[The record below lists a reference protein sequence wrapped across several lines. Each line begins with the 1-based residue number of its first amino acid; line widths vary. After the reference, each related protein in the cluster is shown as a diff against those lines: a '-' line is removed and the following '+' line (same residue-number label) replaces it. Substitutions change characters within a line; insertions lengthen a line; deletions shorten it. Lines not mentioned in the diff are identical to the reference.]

1 MIKTFLITICFCTSV
16 LANDIYVS
24 QAPDK
29 PVTTEENK
37 PAFIEQKPVSSEKE
51 LISNTPNNTYCS
63 VIAGCINSQ

>member
-1 MIKTFLITICFCTSV
+1 V

-24 QAPDK
+24 QAPINTA
-29 PVTTEENK
+29 PTEENK

-51 LISNTPNNTYCS
+51 LISNTPNQTYCS

>member
-16 LANDIYVS
+16 LANDIYVEQTS
-24 QAPDK
+24 NDK
-29 PVTTEENK
+29 PPEQNK

-51 LISNTPNNTYCS
+51 LISNTSNQTYCS